1 MDISKLVKQA
11 KDALRKN
18 PSLIEKGGD
27 AVDKVTGGKYAAQV
41 DKAQEAA
48 RKAVGAREQKQ
59 PEQKQPEPQNQD
71 QKPDQPGT
79 GEQRE
84 G

>member
-18 PSLIEKGGD
+18 PSLIDKGGD
-27 AVDKVTGGKYAAQV
+27 AVDKVTGGKYATQV

-48 RKAVGAREQKQ
+48 RKAVGA
-59 PEQKQPEPQNQD
+59 PEQ
-71 QKPDQPGT
+71 QKPEQQQPDQQGT